1 MILVPNGS
9 NYNPLHK
16 STNHIGRQI
25 DAKDPHLVAL
35 RWFVHPQKRGGE
47 NVFSQISC
55 SHFVKKS
62 FKGFLKQFC
71 LGMGSMNRREFG
83 KYPLANYHI
92 AYQGTI

>member
-47 NVFSQISC
+47 MFSRK
-55 SHFVKKS
+55 SHAVI
-62 FKGFLKQFC
+62 L
-71 LGMGSMNRREFG
+71 
-83 KYPLANYHI
+83 
-92 AYQGTI
+92 

>member
-35 RWFVHPQKRGGE
+35 RWFVHPQKRGGKC
-47 NVFSQISC
+47 F
-55 SHFVKKS
+55 
-62 FKGFLKQFC
+62 
-71 LGMGSMNRREFG
+71 
-83 KYPLANYHI
+83 LANLMQSFCEKILQRVFEAILPRDGIHEPKRI
-92 AYQGTI
+92 W